1 VRFRDTAELRGAEF
15 VNVDLSGSRFRNVDL
30 TNAKIMEAMLVNAR
44 ISGLIEGLVL
54 NDVEVAPLIEAEMV
68 RRYPERA
75 KLRPVDAVGAREA
88 WAVIEELWATTKERV
103 AGLPESTLRRRV
115 DDEWSFLET
124 VRHLIFVTD
133 GWIADR
139 VLGRSDYHPI
149 GQPPSFV
156 TDTGSFGIDVDADP
170 TLAEVM
176 AVREDRMATVRAL
189 VDRLTDDELD
199 QPRGDETVR
208 SCLWTAFDEE
218 WHHIWF
224 ANRDLDVVITSA

>member
-1 VRFRDTAELRGAEF
+1 M
-15 VNVDLSGSRFRNVDL
+15 SGSRFRNVDL
-30 TNAKIMEAMLVNAR
+30 TGAKIMEAMLVNAR
-44 ISGLIEGLVL
+44 ISGLIDGLVL
-54 NDVEVAPLIEAEMV
+54 NDVEVAPLIDAEMV

-75 KLRPVDAVGAREA
+75 KLRPVDAAGAREA
-88 WAVIEELWATTKERV
+88 WAVIEELWTATKERV
-103 AGLPESTLRRRV
+103 SGLPQSTVRRRV

-133 GWIADR
+133 SWIADR

-156 TDTGSFGIDVDADP
+156 TDTGSYGIDVDTDA
-170 TLAEVM
+170 TMAEVV
-176 AVREDRMATVRAL
+176 AVREDRMATVRAI

-208 SCLWTAFDEE
+208 SCLWTVLDEE
-218 WHHIWF
+218 WHHNWF
-224 ANRDLDVVITSA
+224 ANRDLDVLVPPD